1 MNDLDQTPVRLIQL
15 GIERLEEAVRLER
28 AAHPTPWSEELLRSE
43 FTKDISLRPALLL
56 GEELI
61 AQSFNYLVAD
71 ELHILNIAVAPQFR
85 RQGYAKL
92 LLSNILE
99 MAVKRGCCF
108 STLEVRASNLAAQ
121 RLYRQFGFLQAG
133 VRAKY
138 YKDNSEDALIFER
151 SL

>member
-1 MNDLDQTPVRLIQL
+1 MNDFDQTPVRLIQL
-15 GIERLEEAVRLER
+15 GIDRLVDAISLER
-28 AAHPTPWSEELLRSE
+28 AAHKKPWSEELVRSE
-43 FTKDISLRPALLL
+43 FSKEISFRPALLL

-99 MAVKRGCCF
+99 MATKRGCCF
-108 STLEVRASNLAAQ
+108 STLEVRASNSAAQ
-121 RLYRQFGFLQAG
+121 GLYRQFGFLQAG
-133 VRAKY
+133 IRLKY
-138 YKDNSEDALIFER
+138 YKDNAEDALIFER